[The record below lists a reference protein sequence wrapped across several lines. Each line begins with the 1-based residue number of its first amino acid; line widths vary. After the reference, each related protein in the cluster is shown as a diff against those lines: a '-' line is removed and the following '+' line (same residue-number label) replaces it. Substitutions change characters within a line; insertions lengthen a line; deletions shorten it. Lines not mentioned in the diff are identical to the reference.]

1 MRPEEEPA
9 RPAPRPSLD
18 TASAYWNTPI
28 TAPAPCQA
36 CGKDVVRVAPE
47 GHVRT
52 TENDPEVDRV
62 YCKPSPNRR
71 HQFPE
76 SPR

>member
-9 RPAPRPSLD
+9 RAAPIAD
-18 TASAYWNTPI
+18 AATACWNTPI
-28 TAPAPCQA
+28 TAPAPCET
-36 CGKDVVRVAPE
+36 CGKEVVRVAPE

-52 TENDPEVDRV
+52 TENDPEADRV
-62 YCKPSPNRR
+62 YCKSSPNRH

-76 SPR
+76 SSR